1 MFVTIQIRLA
11 EDRPGCERT
20 KSNLEKCGEEIRYE
34 TTNKNNKIEQ
44 FPLVLVVMI
53 FQKNKKR
60 KLSPS
65 QQLYNK
71 FPHEIKS

>member
-1 MFVTIQIRLA
+1 MFVTIQIRLT
-11 EDRPGCERT
+11 EYWPGCERT
-20 KSNLEKCGEEIRYE
+20 KSNLEKCGEEIGYE

-44 FPLVLVVMI
+44 FPLVIVVMI

-65 QQLYNK
+65 QQFYNK